1 MNRPDPAFELTRRA
15 VETQVWLQGLPTQGD
30 TLDELVSGLQESPAR
45 ISPKYFYDEQGSALY
60 EAICTLQEYYPPR
73 VEAGIFETHRA
84 AIAGRLARG
93 AQLIDLGCADGA
105 KAFRWLEPLGCAR
118 YLGVDI
124 AEPWLRDTL
133 KRGQE
138 RFAQIRFDGVVT
150 DFTRGFDIM
159 AMLDES
165 LPKIFFYP
173 GSSIGNFDH
182 EDAVRL
188 LSGIRRHMG
197 PDDRLLIG
205 ADMAKERDVLI
216 AAYDDA
222 LGVTAAFNKNA
233 LRAVAR
239 ELGVEIDAAAFEHRA
254 VFNEAHSRI
263 EMHLVA
269 KRPTELNLPGRTR
282 AFAAGEHIVTEH
294 SYKYS
299 PSAFEQLLRE
309 AGLGDVQTWTDER
322 GWFGVF
328 VASAASTNN
337 QTRGAGR

>member
-1 MNRPDPAFELTRRA
+1 MNRPDPAFELNRRA
-15 VETQVWLQGLPTQGD
+15 LETQVWLQGLPSRGD
-30 TLDELVSGLQESPAR
+30 SLDELVAGLRQSPAR
-45 ISPKYFYDEQGSALY
+45 ISPKHFYDEQGSALY
-60 EAICTLQEYYPPR
+60 EAICALEEYYPPR
-73 VEAGIFETHRA
+73 VEGGIFEQHRVD
-84 AIAGRLARG
+84 IASRLPRG
-93 AQLIDLGCADGA
+93 AQLVDLGCGDGA
-105 KAFRWLEPLGCAR
+105 KALRWLEPLACAR

-138 RFAQIRFDGVVT
+138 RFGQIRFDGVVT
-150 DFTRGFDIM
+150 DFTRGFDIT

-173 GSSIGNFDH
+173 GSSIGNFDRP
-182 EDAVRL
+182 DAIRL
-188 LSGIRRHMG
+188 LAGIRRHMG

-205 ADMAKERDVLI
+205 ADMQKDRAVLT

-222 LGVTAAFNKNA
+222 LGVTAAFNRNA
-233 LRAVAR
+233 LRVVGR
-239 ELGVEIDAAAFEHRA
+239 ELNIQIDSAAFAHRA

-269 KRPTELNLPGRTR
+269 QRPITLQLPGGPRE
-282 AFAAGEHIVTEH
+282 FAVGDHIVTEH

-299 PSAFEQLLRE
+299 PASFEQLLRE
-309 AGLGDVQTWTDER
+309 AGFVDVQPWTDAK

-328 VASAASTNN
+328 VAAV
-337 QTRGAGR
+337 